1 MKMNAADW
9 VHQVQVPCGRYCGA
23 NLLCGL
29 PVKDDIVC
37 EGFLKFFCCVSYSAF
52 CHYGAV
58 NSEGGKLGRRE
69 H

>member
-1 MKMNAADW
+1 M
-9 VHQVQVPCGRYCGA
+9 HQVQVSCGSYCGA

-37 EGFLKFFCCVSYSAF
+37 EGCLNFFCCVSYSAF
-52 CHYGAV
+52 CPDDAV
-58 NSEGGKLGRRE
+58 SSEGGKLGRRE